1 MSRREKFEVIVY
13 NLSDGLFAHG
23 LTAEVDSREVAFNP
37 LDRHLSINSN
47 STHLKRRICGS
58 GS

>member
-23 LTAEVDSREVAFNP
+23 SLRRLIVERSPFNP
-37 LDRHLSINSN
+37 LDRHLSINSD